1 MQTAYSLKIEK
12 GQARSDANQG
22 NFMDFPKIFPDLKDV
37 RLTHSEY
44 KLFRFIRKKQTVFLD
59 EAQTKAK
66 KFKQE
71 NACLR
76 LLVFGLI
83 QEDDETFAIT
93 QRGLLW
99 YDYYKTDKNKERL
112 KTVMN
117 IVTILISLTA
127 LIVSMIK

>member
-44 KLFRFIRKKQTVFLD
+44 KLLRFIRKKQTVFLD
-59 EAQTKAK
+59 EAQIKAK

-71 NACLR
+71 NVCLR

-83 QEDDETFAIT
+83 QEDDETFTIT

-112 KTVMN
+112 KTLMN

>member
-1 MQTAYSLKIEK
+1 
-12 GQARSDANQG
+12 
-22 NFMDFPKIFPDLKDV
+22 MDFPKIFPDLKDV

-44 KLFRFIRKKQTVFLD
+44 KLLRFIRKKQMVLLD
-59 EAQTKAK
+59 EAQLKAK

-76 LLVFGLI
+76 LFVFGLI
-83 QEDDETFAIT
+83 QEDDETFTIT

-112 KTVMN
+112 KTLMN